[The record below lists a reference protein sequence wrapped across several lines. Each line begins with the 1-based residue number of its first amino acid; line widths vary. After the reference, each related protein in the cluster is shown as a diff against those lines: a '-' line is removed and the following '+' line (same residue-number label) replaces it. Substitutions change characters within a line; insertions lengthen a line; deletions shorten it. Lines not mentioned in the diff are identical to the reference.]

1 MALWWGV
8 KEIYMKVPI
17 TSPSFNPMTWQNLLP
32 KLWIKPFH
40 SSACMCYWLV
50 IQKLSG
56 QTALEKLHHLP
67 TVFRVLRTDTK
78 MLIIKCY
85 RNNNNFSSLTKL
97 FSDFCPL
104 HFIKW
109 GGGSAKNAYTNL
121 KVLVCPWVMRRG
133 SQVNIVMTCRNLS
146 CFSLCPGQTVHRRK
160 LQRQHTSTCPTSL
173 SWKEKKLHQDFGG
186 NVETISQNHRFHGLE
201 GSSRDHWVQ
210 TPC

>member
-1 MALWWGV
+1 MDKTFSLKCLHVLLACYP
-8 KEIYMKVPI
+8 KAFRSNSIRKI
-17 TSPSFNPMTWQNLLP
+17 T
-32 KLWIKPFH
+32 PFAN
-40 SSACMCYWLV
+40 SIQSAQYL
-50 IQKLSG
+50 Q
-56 QTALEKLHHLP
+56 
-67 TVFRVLRTDTK
+67 RTDTK

-160 LQRQHTSTCPTSL
+160 LQRQHTSICPTSL